1 MNCLVTGGAG
11 FIGSNLVRALLYN
24 GNSVRILDNFTTG
37 KRENISP
44 ILDTVDLIEGDL
56 RSYQILYEATKD
68 IEVIFHQGALPSV
81 PRSINDPFST
91 NQVNIDGTLNTLA
104 AAQANRVRRVI
115 YASSASVYGQVSN
128 LPICEEMPSDPISPY
143 GVSKLAGE
151 KYCRFY
157 TRVHGVETVC
167 LRYFNVFG
175 PAQDG
180 HGRHAGAIA
189 TFITSI
195 LEGRRISVHG
205 DGEQTKDFTF
215 VDNVIH
221 GNLLAASVK
230 GAEGQTFNLACG
242 VQTSVN
248 KILKHLAR
256 LAGCRFEVSYVQAR
270 LGDIKHSLAN
280 IGKAHRVLGYCPPV
294 HVVEGLQRSLEW
306 YRNNMKR

>member
-11 FIGSNLVRALLYN
+11 FIGSNLVRALLN
-24 GNSVRILDNFTTG
+24 DGNYVRILDNFTTG

-44 ILDTVDLIEGDL
+44 ILNRVELIEGDL
-56 RSYQILYEATKD
+56 RSYEILYKATKD

-91 NQVNIDGTLNTLA
+91 NRVNIEGTLNTLA

-115 YASSASVYGQVSN
+115 YASSASVYGQVSD
-128 LPICEEMPSDPISPY
+128 LPLCEEMPSDPISPY

-151 KYCRFY
+151 KYCRVY

-180 HGRHAGAIA
+180 QGRHSGAIA

-242 VQTSVN
+242 VQTTVN
-248 KILKHLAR
+248 KILRHLVR
-256 LAGCRFEVSYVQAR
+256 LTGCRFEVSYVQER
-270 LGDIKHSLAN
+270 LGDIRHSLAN
-280 IGKAHRVLGYCPPV
+280 IGKARRVLGYCPPV
-294 HVVEGLQRSLEW
+294 HVFEGLQRSLEW
-306 YRNNMKR
+306 YRNNMNR